1 MFIGVDDILKIS
13 IHGDHVK
20 ITESIKEYVD
30 EKLNK
35 LAKYFGDAEDVDV
48 IVKVRVRGNE
58 QIIEVTVP
66 TKLFTIRAE
75 ESNEDLYAAI
85 DLVQKKLEGQIKKNK
100 SKLSERYK
108 DKKGF
113 VLVPEAVDEKE
124 DVESLIV
131 RRKEVEFKP
140 MDEEEAILQMELT
153 EHDFFVFK
161 NAKEKCTSVV
171 YKRKDGKYGIIN
183 AR

>member
-1 MFIGVDDILKIS
+1 MKIS

-20 ITESIKEYVD
+20 ITESIKEYVE
-30 EKLNK
+30 EKISK
-35 LAKYFGDAEDVDV
+35 LDKYFGDSQDLDV
-48 IVKVRVRGNE
+48 IVKVRIRGVL

-85 DLVQKKLEGQIKKNK
+85 DLVQKKLESQIKKNK
-100 SKLSERYK
+100 SKLASRYK

-113 VLVPEAVDEKE
+113 VIADDTAEVLDEEE
-124 DVESLIV
+124 DLIV
-131 RRKEVEFKP
+131 RRKEIEFKP
-140 MDEEEAILQMELT
+140 MDEDEAILQMELT
-153 EHDFFVFK
+153 NHDFYVFK
-161 NAKEKCTSVV
+161 NSKEKCTSVV

>member
-1 MFIGVDDILKIS
+1 MKIS

-20 ITESIKEYVD
+20 ITEAIKEYVED
-30 EKLNK
+30 KLGK
-35 LAKYFGDAEDVDV
+35 LSKYFDDSMDIDV
-48 IVKVRVRGNE
+48 IVKVRLRGKE
-58 QIIEVTVP
+58 DIIEVTVP
-66 TKLFTIRAE
+66 TKLFTLRAE
-75 ESNEDLYAAI
+75 ASHEDLYAAI
-85 DLVQKKLEGQIKKNK
+85 DLVQKKLETQIKKNK
-100 SKLSERYK
+100 AKLANRYK

-113 VLVPEAVDEKE
+113 VILAEMEE
-124 DVESLIV
+124 EQEEESQIV

-140 MDEEEAILQMELT
+140 MDEEEAILQMELS

-161 NAKEKCTSVV
+161 NSKDKCTSVV

>member
-1 MFIGVDDILKIS
+1 MLKIS

-20 ITESIKEYVD
+20 ITEAIKEYVE
-30 EKLNK
+30 EKLSK
-35 LAKYFGDAEDVDV
+35 LGKYFTDDTDIDV
-48 IVKVRVRGNE
+48 IVKVRVRGVL

-75 ESNEDLYAAI
+75 ESNDDLYAAI
-85 DLVQKKLEGQIKKNK
+85 DLVQKKLETQIKKNK
-100 SKLSERYK
+100 SKLASRYK

-113 VLVPEAVDEKE
+113 VIVEDAEVQDEGDE
-124 DVESLIV
+124 DLIA

-140 MDEEEAILQMELT
+140 MDEDEAILQMELT
-153 EHDFFVFK
+153 NHDFFVFK
-161 NAKEKCTSVV
+161 NVNEKCTSVV

>member
-1 MFIGVDDILKIS
+1 MKIS

-20 ITESIKEYVD
+20 ITEAIKEYIE
-30 EKLNK
+30 EKLGK
-35 LAKYFGDAEDVDV
+35 LDKYFDEASDVDV
-48 IVKVRVRGNE
+48 IVKVRVRGKD
-58 QIIEVTVP
+58 QIIEVTMP
-66 TKLFTIRAE
+66 TKLFTIRGE
-75 ESNEDLYAAI
+75 ESNEDLYAAV

-100 SKLSERYK
+100 SKIASRYK

-113 VLVPEAVDEKE
+113 VLSGEFNNVVDEEE
-124 DVESLIV
+124 DLIV
-131 RRKEVEFKP
+131 RRKEIEFKP
-140 MDEEEAILQMELT
+140 MDEAEAILQMELS

>member
-1 MFIGVDDILKIS
+1 MLKIS

-20 ITESIKEYVD
+20 ITEAIKEYIE

-35 LAKYFGDAEDVDV
+35 LSKYFGDTTDIDV
-48 IVKVRVRGNE
+48 IVKVRIRGCE

-66 TKLFTIRAE
+66 TQLFIIRAE
-75 ESNEDLYAAI
+75 ASNEDLYAAI
-85 DLVQKKLEGQIKKNK
+85 DLVQKKLETQIKKNK
-100 SKLSERYK
+100 AKLASKYK
-108 DKKGF
+108 GKKGF
-113 VLVPEAVDEKE
+113 PLLEE
-124 DVESLIV
+124 DSLEEEQEDLIV

-161 NAKEKCTSVV
+161 NVHEKCTSVV

>member
-1 MFIGVDDILKIS
+1 MNIS

-20 ITESIKEYVD
+20 ITEAIKEYIE
-30 EKLNK
+30 EKLGK
-35 LAKYFGDAEDVDV
+35 LSKYFDESSEVDV
-48 IVKVRVRGNE
+48 IVRVRVRAQE

-66 TKLFTIRAE
+66 TKLFTLRAE
-75 ESNEDLYAAI
+75 EANADLYTAI
-85 DLVQKKLEGQIKKNK
+85 DLVQKKLEAQIKKNK
-100 SKLSERYK
+100 SKLASHYR

-113 VLVPEAVDEKE
+113 VIASDDFKI
-124 DVESLIV
+124 VEEESQIA
-131 RRKEVEFKP
+131 RRKEIEFKP

-161 NAKEKCTSVV
+161 NAKEKCVSVV

>member
-1 MFIGVDDILKIS
+1 MKFS

-20 ITESIKEYVD
+20 ITESIKEYVE
-30 EKLNK
+30 EKLSK
-35 LAKYFGDAEDVDV
+35 LCKYFDADSEFDV
-48 IVKVRVRGNE
+48 IVKIRIRGTE

-75 ESNEDLYAAI
+75 ESHSDLYAAI
-85 DLVQKKLEGQIKKNK
+85 DLVQKKLEAQIKKNK
-100 SKLSERYK
+100 AKIAERYK

-113 VLVPEAVDEKE
+113 VMTSFEEDIEEDDE
-124 DVESLIV
+124 SQIA

-153 EHDFFVFK
+153 NHDFYLFK

-171 YKRKDGKYGIIN
+171 YKRKDGSYGIIN

>member
-1 MFIGVDDILKIS
+1 MKIT

-20 ITESIKEYVD
+20 ITESIKGYVED
-30 EKLNK
+30 KLSK
-35 LAKYFGDAEDVDV
+35 LGKYFDEHSDIEI
-48 IVKVRVRGNE
+48 IVKIRVREEE

-66 TKLFTIRAE
+66 TKLFIIRAE
-75 ESNEDLYAAI
+75 EANTDLYAAV
-85 DLVQKKLEGQIKKNK
+85 DLVQKKLEAQIKKNK
-100 SKLSERYK
+100 SKIANRYK

-113 VLVPEAVDEKE
+113 VMAETEFEEDEI
-124 DVESLIV
+124 SPIV

-153 EHDFFVFK
+153 NHDFFVFK

-171 YKRKDGKYGIIN
+171 YRRKDGKYGLIN

>member
-1 MFIGVDDILKIS
+1 MKIS

-20 ITESIKEYVD
+20 ITESIKEYVE
-30 EKLNK
+30 EKLGK
-35 LAKYFGDAEDVDV
+35 LSKYFDNDLDVDV
-48 IVKVRVRGNE
+48 IVKVRLRGKE
-58 QIIEVTVP
+58 EVIEVTVP

-85 DLVQKKLEGQIKKNK
+85 DLVQKKLEAQIKKNK
-100 SKLSERYK
+100 SKLASRFR

-113 VLVPEAVDEKE
+113 IIANPEIEEAEE
-124 DVESLIV
+124 ESQIV

-140 MDEEEAILQMELT
+140 MDEEEAILQMELI
-153 EHDFFVFK
+153 EHDFYVFK
-161 NAKEKCTSVV
+161 NSKEKCTSVV

>member
-1 MFIGVDDILKIS
+1 MNFS

-20 ITESIKEYVD
+20 ITEAIREYVE
-30 EKLNK
+30 EKLSK
-35 LAKYFGDAEDVDV
+35 LGKYFDGSTELDV
-48 IVKVRVRGNE
+48 IVKIRIRDEE
-58 QIIEVTVP
+58 QIIEVTIP
-66 TKLFTIRAE
+66 SKLFTIRAE
-75 ESNEDLYAAI
+75 ERSKDLYAAI
-85 DLVQKKLEGQIKKNK
+85 DLVQKKLESQIKKNK
-100 SKLSERYK
+100 SKIASRYK

-113 VLVPEAVDEKE
+113 VMAE
-124 DVESLIV
+124 VEEEEIEVSPVV

-153 EHDFFVFK
+153 NHDFYVFK
-161 NAKEKCTSVV
+161 NSKEKCTSVV

>member
-1 MFIGVDDILKIS
+1 MKIS

-20 ITESIKEYVD
+20 ITESIKDYVE
-30 EKLNK
+30 EKISK
-35 LAKYFGDAEDVDV
+35 LGKYFDSNSDIDV
-48 IVKVRVRGNE
+48 IVKIRIRGND

-85 DLVQKKLEGQIKKNK
+85 DLVQKKLESQIKKNK
-100 SKLSERYK
+100 SKLASRYK
-108 DKKGF
+108 DKKGY
-113 VLVPEAVDEKE
+113 VMLGVEEDADEKE
-124 DVESLIV
+124 EPIV
-131 RRKEVEFKP
+131 RRKEVDFKP

-153 EHDFFVFK
+153 NHDFFVFK
-161 NAKEKCTSVV
+161 NIDEKCTSVV
-171 YKRKDGKYGIIN
+171 YRRKDGKYGIIN

>member
-1 MFIGVDDILKIS
+1 MMNIS

-20 ITESIKEYVD
+20 ITEAIKEYIE
-30 EKLNK
+30 EKLTK
-35 LAKYFGDAEDVDV
+35 LSKYFDETSDIDV
-48 IVKVRVRGNE
+48 IVKVRVRGLE

-85 DLVQKKLEGQIKKNK
+85 DLVQKKLETQIKKNK
-100 SKLSERYK
+100 SKIASRYK

-113 VLVPEAVDEKE
+113 VMVEE
-124 DVESLIV
+124 DFETLEEESQIV

-153 EHDFFVFK
+153 NHDFYVFK
-161 NAKEKCTSVV
+161 NSKEKCTSVV

>member
-1 MFIGVDDILKIS
+1 MMKIS

-20 ITESIKEYVD
+20 ITESIKEYVE
-30 EKLNK
+30 EKLSK
-35 LAKYFGDAEDVDV
+35 LGKYFNDSNDVDV
-48 IVKVRVRGNE
+48 IVKVRLRGVL

-75 ESNEDLYAAI
+75 ESHEDLYAAI
-85 DLVQKKLEGQIKKNK
+85 DLVQKKLETQIKKNK
-100 SKLSERYK
+100 SKLASRYK
-108 DKKGF
+108 DKKGY
-113 VLVPEAVDEKE
+113 VIIDEAPVENE
-124 DVESLIV
+124 EAEESLIV

-153 EHDFFVFK
+153 NHDFFVFK

-171 YKRKDGKYGIIN
+171 YKRNDGKYGIIN

>member
-1 MFIGVDDILKIS
+1 MLKIS

-20 ITESIKEYVD
+20 ITESIKEYVE
-30 EKLNK
+30 EKLSK
-35 LAKYFGDAEDVDV
+35 LGKYFNDSNDVDV
-48 IVKVRVRGNE
+48 IVKVRLRGVL

-75 ESNEDLYAAI
+75 ESHEDLYAAI
-85 DLVQKKLEGQIKKNK
+85 DLVQKKLETQIKKNK
-100 SKLSERYK
+100 SKIASRYK
-108 DKKGF
+108 DKKGY
-113 VLVPEAVDEKE
+113 VIIDEE
-124 DVESLIV
+124 PVENEEVEESLIV

-153 EHDFFVFK
+153 NHDFFVFK

-171 YKRKDGKYGIIN
+171 YKRNDGKYGIIN

>member
-1 MFIGVDDILKIS
+1 MKIS

-20 ITESIKEYVD
+20 ITESIKEYVE
-30 EKLNK
+30 EKLSK
-35 LAKYFGDAEDVDV
+35 LGKYFNDSNDVDV
-48 IVKVRVRGNE
+48 IVKVRLRGVL

-75 ESNEDLYAAI
+75 ESHEDLYAAI
-85 DLVQKKLEGQIKKNK
+85 DLVQKKLETQIKKNK
-100 SKLSERYK
+100 SKLASRYK
-108 DKKGF
+108 DKKGY
-113 VLVPEAVDEKE
+113 VIIDEAPVENE
-124 DVESLIV
+124 EAEESLIV

-153 EHDFFVFK
+153 NHDFFVFK
-161 NAKEKCTSVV
+161 NSKEKCTSVV
-171 YKRKDGKYGIIN
+171 YKRNDGKYGIIN